1 MERILVLSDLQIPYH
16 DPRLVSNL
24 IDFVRRYKPDRIVSI
39 GDEIDMPQISK
50 YTRGTAGEYVGSL
63 GKDRDLTVK
72 ILEKLRVT
80 DVVRSNHTDRLFNY
94 IASQAAGLSGIPEL
108 KLENFLRLPEL
119 GITYWK
125 KPLPIA
131 PNWVAVH
138 GDHGRISQVAGQTA
152 LKQALQ
158 HGKSVVCGHT
168 HRLGISSHTEA
179 SGGIVGRILTG
190 MEVGNSMLFKSV
202 GAAYTHGSANWQ
214 QGFGLLYVDGRNVT
228 PVAVPVAK
236 DGSFV
241 VEGKRYG

>member
-1 MERILVLSDLQIPYH
+1 MERIVVVSDLQIPYH
-16 DPRLVSNL
+16 DPRAVHNL
-24 IDFVRRYKPDRIVSI
+24 IDFIKRYKPDRVVSI
-39 GDEIDMPQISK
+39 GDEIDLPQVSK
-50 YTRGTAGEYVGSL
+50 WEKGRMGEYAGTI
-63 GKDRDLTVK
+63 GKDRDATVK

-80 DVVRSNHTDRLFNY
+80 DVIRSNHTDRLFNY
-94 IASQAAGLSGIPEL
+94 IASYAPGLYGIPEL
-108 KLENFLRLPEL
+108 QLENFLRLPEL
-119 GITYWK
+119 GITYWR
-125 KPLPIA
+125 KPMPIA

-158 HGKSVVCGHT
+158 HGKSLVCGHT
-168 HRLGISSHTEA
+168 HRLGLSSVTEA

-190 MEVGNSMLFKSV
+190 LEVGNLMNFK
-202 GAAYTHGSANWQ
+202 AASYTHGSANWQ

-236 DGSFV
+236 DGSFI

>member
-1 MERILVLSDLQIPYH
+1 MERICIVSDLQIPYH
-16 DPRLVSNL
+16 DPRAVNNL
-24 IDFVRRYKPDRIVSI
+24 IDFIKRYKPDRVVSI
-39 GDEIDMPQISK
+39 GDEIDLPQVSK
-50 YTRGTAGEYVGSL
+50 WEKGRMGEYAGTI
-63 GKDRDLTVK
+63 GKDRDATVK

-80 DVVRSNHTDRLFNY
+80 DVIRSNHTDRLFNY
-94 IASQAAGLSGIPEL
+94 IASYAPGLYGIPEL
-108 KLENFLRLPEL
+108 QLENFLRLPEL
-119 GITYWK
+119 GITYWR
-125 KPLPIA
+125 KPMPIA

-158 HGKSVVCGHT
+158 HGKSLVCGHT
-168 HRLGISSHTEA
+168 HRLGLSSVTEA

-190 MEVGNSMLFKSV
+190 LEVGNLMDFKK
-202 GAAYTHGSANWQ
+202 AHYTHGSANWQ

>member
-1 MERILVLSDLQIPYH
+1 MERIVVVSDLQIPYH
-16 DPRLVSNL
+16 DPRAVYNL
-24 IDFVRRYKPDRIVSI
+24 IDFIKRYKPDRVVSI
-39 GDEIDMPQISK
+39 GDEIDLPQVSK
-50 YTRGTAGEYVGSL
+50 WEKGRMGEYAGTI
-63 GKDRDLTVK
+63 GKDRDATVK

-80 DVVRSNHTDRLFNY
+80 DVIRSNHTDRLFNY
-94 IASQAAGLSGIPEL
+94 IASYAPGLYGIPEL
-108 KLENFLRLPEL
+108 QLENFLRLPEL
-119 GITYWK
+119 GITYWR
-125 KPLPIA
+125 KPMPIA

-158 HGKSVVCGHT
+158 HGKSLVCGHT
-168 HRLGISSHTEA
+168 HRLGLSSVTEA
-179 SGGIVGRILTG
+179 SGGIVGRIVTG
-190 MEVGNSMLFKSV
+190 LEVGNLMDFKK
-202 GAAYTHGSANWQ
+202 AHYTHGSANWQ

>member
-1 MERILVLSDLQIPYH
+1 MERIVIVSDLQIPYH
-16 DPRLVSNL
+16 DPKAVYNL
-24 IDFVRRYKPDRIVSI
+24 IDFIKRYKPDRVVSI
-39 GDEIDMPQISK
+39 GDEIDLPQVSK
-50 YTRGTAGEYVGSL
+50 WEKGRMGEYAGTI
-63 GKDRDLTVK
+63 GKDRDATVK
-72 ILEKLRVT
+72 ILEQLRVT
-80 DVVRSNHTDRLFNY
+80 DIVRSNHTDRLFNY
-94 IASQAAGLSGIPEL
+94 ISSNAIGLYGIPEL
-108 KLENFLRLPEL
+108 QLENFLRLPEL

-158 HGKSVVCGHT
+158 HGKSLVCGHT
-168 HRLGISSHTEA
+168 HRLGLSSVTEA
-179 SGGIVGRILTG
+179 SGGIVGRIVTG
-190 MEVGNSMLFKSV
+190 LEVGNLMDFKK
-202 GAAYTHGSANWQ
+202 AHYTHGSANWQ

-236 DGSFV
+236 DGSFI

>member
-1 MERILVLSDLQIPYH
+1 MERICIVSDLQIPYH
-16 DPRLVSNL
+16 DPKAVHNL
-24 IDFVRRYKPDRIVSI
+24 IDFIKRYKPDRVVSI
-39 GDEIDMPQISK
+39 GDEIDLPQVSK
-50 YTRGTAGEYVGSL
+50 WEKGRMGEYAGTI
-63 GKDRDLTVK
+63 GKDRDATVK

-80 DVVRSNHTDRLFNY
+80 DVIRSNHTDRLFNY
-94 IASQAAGLSGIPEL
+94 IASYAPGLYGIPEL
-108 KLENFLRLPEL
+108 QLENFLRLPEL
-119 GITYWK
+119 GITYWR
-125 KPLPIA
+125 KPMPIA

-158 HGKSVVCGHT
+158 HGKSLVCGHT
-168 HRLGISSHTEA
+168 HRLGLSSVTEA

-190 MEVGNSMLFKSV
+190 LEVGNLMSFKK
-202 GAAYTHGSANWQ
+202 AFYTHGSANWQ

-236 DGSFV
+236 DGSFI